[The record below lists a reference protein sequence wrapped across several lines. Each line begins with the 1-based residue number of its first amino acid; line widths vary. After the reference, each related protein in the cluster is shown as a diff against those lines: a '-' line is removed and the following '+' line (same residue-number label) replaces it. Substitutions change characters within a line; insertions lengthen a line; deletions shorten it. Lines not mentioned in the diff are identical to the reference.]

1 MRSDL
6 GPEIMKDIFQFV
18 QKPYNLRNGSTLQ
31 RPEMHIVLWNRK
43 HIFSCPKNMR
53 NSTYLYG
60 AFDCML
66 VSCHVCVSE

>member
-18 QKPYNLRNGSTLQ
+18 QEPYNLRNGSTLQ
-31 RPEMHIVLWNRK
+31 RPEMCIVLWNRK
-43 HIFSCPKNMR
+43 HIFCCPQNMR

-60 AFDCML
+60 AFDSML

>member
-18 QKPYNLRNGSTLQ
+18 QEPYNLRNGSTLQ
-31 RPEMHIVLWNRK
+31 SPEMCIVLWNRK
-43 HIFSCPKNMR
+43 HIFSCLQNMR

-60 AFDCML
+60 AFDSML